1 MSDWDAYDGADE
13 TTLSGQAERY
23 DHLIKT
29 KQKIE
34 DEMEGLKDKLIESL
48 SKETGEQSLKAGKS
62 LVTVKIQERWEWD
75 QDLMFDLF
83 SDRDELPAHV
93 SKRLTINKRKF
104 NSLTEEEQK
113 EVLPCL
119 TRKLG
124 TTTINVSEV
133 TDVQSNEYE

>member
-13 TTLSGQAERY
+13 TTLQGQAERFA
-23 DHLIKT
+23 HLSNT

-34 DEMEGLKDKLIESL
+34 EEMEGLKDKILESFAQ
-48 SKETGEQSLKAGKS
+48 EPGEQSLKAGET

-75 QDLMFDLF
+75 QDLMIDLY
-83 SDRDELPAHV
+83 SDRDELPHHV

-104 NSLTEEEQK
+104 NTLTDDEQK

-124 TTTINVSEV
+124 TTTINVTEV
-133 TDVQSNEYE
+133 KDV